1 MKQFGLIGFPLSH
14 SFSKKY
20 FNEKFE
26 KESIPNVSYENF
38 QIASIEEFKALFDKS
53 HLQGVNVTI
62 PYKQQIIP
70 FLDGLDSSAERI
82 GAVNVVKKNKE
93 GKLIGYNS
101 DYVGFK
107 NALSQFIPKNFSSKA
122 LILGTGGAAKAVEV
136 ALQDL
141 QIPCVYVSRTA
152 KENIISY
159 EQLNTYDLND
169 YLLIINSTP
178 LGMFP
183 KVDEAPEIP
192 YEKLTSQHFLYDL
205 IYNPATTLF
214 MQKGQEQGAHT
225 MNGLSMLIGQAE
237 RAWEIWNNE

>member
-38 QIASIEEFKALFDKS
+38 QIASIEEFKSLFDKS

-141 QIPCVYVSRTA
+141 QIPCLYVSRTA

-214 MQKGQEQGAHT
+214 MQKGQEQGAQT

>member
-141 QIPCVYVSRTA
+141 QIPCLYVSRTA

-214 MQKGQEQGAHT
+214 MQKGQEQGAQT